1 MCNSITLIG
10 MAGAGKTSV
19 GKVLSSRLDKRFIDS
34 DHEIESE
41 LSMTLQDILFKKGKD
56 KFLEIEKQSILN
68 LSNIRNNQQ
77 KYVLL
82 GDMLELGKKSEV
94 LHKNLSPIINQS
106 KINKIFIHGHHIMNT
121 YKNVNKK
128 LTL

>member
-1 MCNSITLIG
+1 M
-10 MAGAGKTSV
+10 
-19 GKVLSSRLDKRFIDS
+19 
-34 DHEIESE
+34 
-41 LSMTLQDILFKKGKD
+41 
-56 KFLEIEKQSILN
+56 KQSILN

-77 KYVLL
+77 KYILL

-94 LHKNLSPIINQS
+94 LHKNLSPIINRS

-128 LTL
+128 NVVIFFKINLILKRLYFQF

>member
-1 MCNSITLIG
+1 MEEVNYIKLSIRILI
-10 MAGAGKTSV
+10 
-19 GKVLSSRLDKRFIDS
+19 LILID
-34 DHEIESE
+34 ESYNANP
-41 LSMTLQDILFKKGKD
+41 LSM
-56 KFLEIEKQSILN
+56 KQSILN

-77 KYVLL
+77 KYILL

-128 LTL
+128 TW